1 MRLAFFDLD
10 KTILAVNS
18 GSLWVRREVALGHLS
33 KRKALR
39 AASWLFTYTLGFA
52 SADSMVEEAVSTLR
66 GTSANEL
73 RERTERFFH
82 EQVRQTYRSGALEAI
97 ERHRAAGDTLV
108 MLTSSTNY
116 LARLVADELRFDAV
130 CANELEVD
138 ALGLHT
144 GQVVGGLCFGPG
156 KLRHA
161 TRAAEKFGGDVK
173 NAAFYTDSF
182 SDVAVMEVVAQPVA
196 VNPDPRLKRRAQQRG
211 WQIVDWGTYAG

>member
-1 MRLAFFDLD
+1 MRLAYFDLD

-39 AASWLFTYTLGFA
+39 AAGWLLTYTMGFA
-52 SADSMVEEAVSTLR
+52 SADSMVEEAVATLR
-66 GTSANEL
+66 GTSSNEL
-73 RERTERFFH
+73 RERTTRFFQ
-82 EQVRQTYRSGALEAI
+82 EQVRQTYRSGALQAI
-97 ERHRAAGDTLV
+97 EQHRSAGDRLI

-116 LARLVADELRFDAV
+116 LAELVAEELRFDAV

-161 TRAAEKFGGDVK
+161 TRVAEKFGGDVK
-173 NAAFYTDSF
+173 RAAFYTDSF

-211 WQIVDWGTYAG
+211 WQIVDWGSYAG